1 MRTDQTRP
9 ILPRG
14 GFQFAGGAGEVRP
27 QQRKALWCA
36 DRNSWEPGSIIR
48 RTRERATDMRKSLG
62 AVATALLVLGS
73 VALTAS
79 AASAGTPDR
88 TQSCWQELDTGRSLC
103 VAASADLA
111 NAVYDAYGI
120 AISTPDGAVGSDVK
134 RQATRDARAGVV
146 ALASTVIGIFYE
158 NSGYD
163 GASYVASVSQNGCYG
178 YSHGYTNLGSIGWD
192 NRISSFRSYSNCRTA
207 IFANTNYGGSS
218 YGYYTNSSY
227 VGSAM
232 NDQASSIRWAA

>member
-62 AVATALLVLGS
+62 AVATALFVLGS

-120 AISTPDGAVGSDVK
+120 AI
-134 RQATRDARAGVV
+134 
-146 ALASTVIGIFYE
+146 
-158 NSGYD
+158 
-163 GASYVASVSQNGCYG
+163 
-178 YSHGYTNLGSIGWD
+178 
-192 NRISSFRSYSNCRTA
+192 
-207 IFANTNYGGSS
+207 
-218 YGYYTNSSY
+218 
-227 VGSAM
+227 
-232 NDQASSIRWAA
+232 

>member
-14 GFQFAGGAGEVRP
+14 GFPFAGGAGEVRP
-27 QQRKALWCA
+27 YQQKRSGAPTAIPGNLAPSSVAPEK
-36 DRNSWEPGSIIR
+36 EPPTEKVTWRRRHRPVRVGQRSPHRICRQRQHPRPHPELLARARHRTIAVCRGIR
-48 RTRERATDMRKSLG
+48 RPRECRLRRLRHRD
-62 AVATALLVLGS
+62 
-73 VALTAS
+73 
-79 AASAGTPDR
+79 
-88 TQSCWQELDTGRSLC
+88 LDSRRRG
-103 VAASADLA
+103 
-111 NAVYDAYGI
+111 GI
-120 AISTPDGAVGSDVK
+120 G
-134 RQATRDARAGVV
+134 RQAAGHARCPRGGRRSREHRHRDLLRELRLRRCLVRR
-146 ALASTVIGIFYE
+146 
-158 NSGYD
+158 
-163 GASYVASVSQNGCYG
+163 QRQPNGCYG

>member
-14 GFQFAGGAGEVRP
+14 GFPFAGGAGEVRP
-27 QQRKALWCA
+27 YQQKALWCA

-79 AASAGTPDR
+79 AASASTPDR

-163 GASYVASVSQNGCYG
+163 GASYVASVSQTDATGTHTATRTSARSAG
-178 YSHGYTNLGSIGWD
+178 TTGSHRSGRTQTAGQP
-192 NRISSFRSYSNCRTA
+192 SSRTRTTA
-207 IFANTNYGGSS
+207 DRPTATTRTRRMSE
-218 YGYYTNSSY
+218 
-227 VGSAM
+227 AP
-232 NDQASSIRWAA
+232 

>member
-62 AVATALLVLGS
+62 AVATALFVLGS

-79 AASAGTPDR
+79 AASAGTPSAGDDAAAR
-88 TQSCWQELDTGRSLC
+88 DIGRE
-103 VAASADLA
+103 
-111 NAVYDAYGI
+111 
-120 AISTPDGAVGSDVK
+120 
-134 RQATRDARAGVV
+134 GVEIWRGV
-146 ALASTVIGIFYE
+146 L
-158 NSGYD
+158 
-163 GASYVASVSQNGCYG
+163 
-178 YSHGYTNLGSIGWD
+178 L
-192 NRISSFRSYSNCRTA
+192 
-207 IFANTNYGGSS
+207 
-218 YGYYTNSSY
+218 
-227 VGSAM
+227 
-232 NDQASSIRWAA
+232 

>member
-14 GFQFAGGAGEVRP
+14 GFPFAGGAGEVRP
-27 QQRKALWCA
+27 YQQKALWCA

-62 AVATALLVLGS
+62 AVATALFVLGS

-120 AISTPDGAVGSDVK
+120 AISTPDGAVGSTSSGRPRAMPARGSSLSRAPSSGSSTRTPATTVPRTSPASAKTDATGTHT
-134 RQATRDARAGVV
+134 ATRTSARSAGTTG
-146 ALASTVIGIFYE
+146 SHR
-158 NSGYD
+158 SGRTQTA
-163 GASYVASVSQNGCYG
+163 GQP
-178 YSHGYTNLGSIGWD
+178 
-192 NRISSFRSYSNCRTA
+192 SSRTRTTA
-207 IFANTNYGGSS
+207 
-218 YGYYTNSSY
+218 
-227 VGSAM
+227 
-232 NDQASSIRWAA
+232 DRPAATTRTRRMSEAP